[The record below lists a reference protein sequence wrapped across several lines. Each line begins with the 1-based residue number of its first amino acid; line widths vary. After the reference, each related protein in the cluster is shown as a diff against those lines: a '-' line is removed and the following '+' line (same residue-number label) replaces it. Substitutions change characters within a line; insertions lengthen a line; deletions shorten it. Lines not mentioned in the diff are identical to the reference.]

1 MRILVAEDS
10 PVNLLLIEKYLKD
23 PSFEIDTARDG
34 AVALAK
40 FQSGAYNLVLM
51 DLQMPVM
58 DGYEAT
64 RSMRAWEAK
73 HQKSPT
79 PILALTAH
87 AFKEEE
93 QKSLAAGCNAHLIKP
108 IRKPDL
114 LKAIQLHTGG
124 ASTASPGAAG
134 QQAGGENSTTPLSTP
149 GAIRVR
155 PPAGIEEAVPLFL
168 DITREDLQS
177 LNDALRTQDYSKIR
191 FIGHDLK
198 GSGGGY
204 GFDEISNLGKFIEE
218 AAKRSDGEE
227 IGKHVSALA
236 DYLNRVEVVFD

>member
-1 MRILVAEDS
+1 MRILIAEDS
-10 PVNLLLIEKYLKD
+10 SVNLMLIEKYLKD
-23 PSFEIDTARDG
+23 PLFEIDTARDG
-34 AVALAK
+34 AVALQK
-40 FQSGAYNLVLM
+40 FQLGEYDLVLM

-58 DGYEAT
+58 DGYLAT
-64 RSMRAWEAK
+64 RSMRAWEAE

-87 AFKEEE
+87 AFKEEQE
-93 QKSLAAGCNAHLIKP
+93 KSLAAGCNAHLIKP

-114 LKAIQLHTGG
+114 LEAIRQHTGG
-124 ASTASPGAAG
+124 QIPAIPEIIGQGAAAAPASG
-134 QQAGGENSTTPLSTP
+134 T
-149 GAIRVR
+149 IRIR
-155 PPAGIEEAVPLFL
+155 PPSGIEEAVPLFL
-168 DITREDLQS
+168 DITRQDLQS
-177 LNDALRTQDYSKIR
+177 LCEALRAQDYSKIR

-204 GFDEISNLGKFIEE
+204 GFAEISALGRSIEE

-227 IGKHVSALA
+227 IGKHVSALT

>member
-1 MRILVAEDS
+1 MMRILVAEDS
-10 PVNLLLIEKYLKD
+10 PINLLLIEKYLKD

-40 FQSGAYNLVLM
+40 FQSGAYDLVLM

-124 ASTASPGAAG
+124 
-134 QQAGGENSTTPLSTP
+134 
-149 GAIRVR
+149 VR

>member
-1 MRILVAEDS
+1 
-10 PVNLLLIEKYLKD
+10 
-23 PSFEIDTARDG
+23 
-34 AVALAK
+34 
-40 FQSGAYNLVLM
+40 
-51 DLQMPVM
+51 M
-58 DGYEAT
+58 DGYAAT

-114 LKAIQLHTGG
+114 LKAIQQHTGG
-124 ASTASPGAAG
+124 VSTASSGDAG
-134 QQAGGENSTTPLSTP
+134 QQAGDSSTSSLTTP

-155 PPAGIEEAVPLFL
+155 PPEGIEEAIPLFL
-168 DITREDLQS
+168 DITRQDLQS
-177 LNDALRTQDYSKIR
+177 LYDALGTQDYSKIR

-236 DYLNRVEVVFD
+236 DYLNRVEVVFE

>member
-40 FQSGAYNLVLM
+40 FQSSAYDLVLM

-87 AFKEEE
+87 GFKEEE

-108 IRKPDL
+108 IHKPDL
-114 LKAIQLHTGG
+114 LAAIQLHT
-124 ASTASPGAAG
+124 ASTASPGATR
-134 QQAGGENSTTPLSTP
+134 QQAGGESSTSPLMTP

-155 PPAGIEEAVPLFL
+155 PPAGIEEAIPLFL
-168 DITREDLQS
+168 DITRQDLQG
-177 LNDALRTQDYSKIR
+177 LYDALRAQDYSKIR

-198 GSGGGY
+198 GSRGGY
-204 GFDEISNLGKFIEE
+204 GFDEISNLGEFIEE

-236 DYLNRVEVVFD
+236 DYLNRVEIVFD

>member
-1 MRILVAEDS
+1 MRILIAEDS
-10 PVNLLLIEKYLKD
+10 PVNLMLIEKYLKD
-23 PSFEIDTARDG
+23 PVFELDTAGNG
-34 AVALAK
+34 AVAFQK
-40 FQSGAYNLVLM
+40 FQSGDYDLVLM

-58 DGYEAT
+58 DGYAAT
-64 RSMRAWEAK
+64 RTMRAWEAE
-73 HQKSPT
+73 HQKRPT

-87 AFKEEE
+87 AFKEEQE
-93 QKSLAAGCNAHLIKP
+93 KSLAAGCNAHLIKP

-114 LKAIQLHTGG
+114 LEAIRQHTGSQEP
-124 ASTASPGAAG
+124 ASLEVIGTSAVAAL
-134 QQAGGENSTTPLSTP
+134 AP

-168 DITREDLQS
+168 DITRQDLQS
-177 LNDALRTQDYSKIR
+177 LCEALRAQDYPKIR

-204 GFDEISNLGKFIEE
+204 GFEAISTLGRSIEE

-236 DYLNRVEVVFD
+236 DYLERVEVVYD

>member
-10 PVNLLLIEKYLKD
+10 AVNLKLIEKYLKD
-23 PSFEIDTARDG
+23 PSFEIDTAQNG
-34 AVALAK
+34 AVAVEK
-40 FQSGAYNLVLM
+40 FQSGQYDLVLM

-58 DGYEAT
+58 DGYAAT
-64 RSMRAWEAK
+64 RNMRAWETE
-73 HQKSPT
+73 HRKSPT

-87 AFKEEE
+87 AFKEEKD
-93 QKSLAAGCNAHLIKP
+93 KSMAAGCNAHLIKP
-108 IRKPDL
+108 IRKPEL
-114 LKAIQLHTGG
+114 LEAIRRHTGG
-124 ASTASPGAAG
+124 ESSTPLEAILHHAG
-134 QQAGGENSTTPLSTP
+134 ESSTPPLLTTP
-149 GAIRVR
+149 GRIRVR

-168 DITREDLQS
+168 DITRSDLQS
-177 LNDALRTQDYSKIR
+177 LHDALRAQDYTKIR

-204 GFDEISNLGKFIEE
+204 GFDAISTLGKSIEE
-218 AAKRSDGEE
+218 AAKRSDSEE

>member
-34 AVALAK
+34 AVALEK
-40 FQSGAYNLVLM
+40 FQSGAYDLVLM

-64 RSMRAWEAK
+64 RSMRAWEVE
-73 HQKSPT
+73 QRKSPT

-114 LKAIQLHTGG
+114 LEAIRQHTGG
-124 ASTASPGAAG
+124 ESITSLGATRQLACGEGSTLPL
-134 QQAGGENSTTPLSTP
+134 TTPGP
-149 GAIRVR
+149 IRVR

-168 DITREDLQS
+168 DITRQDLHS
-177 LNDALRTQDYSKIR
+177 LNDALSALDYSKIR

-204 GFDEISNLGKFIEE
+204 GFDAISVLGKSIEE
-218 AAKRSDGEE
+218 AAKSSDGEE

-236 DYLNRVEVVFD
+236 DYLSRVEVVFD

>member
-40 FQSGAYNLVLM
+40 FQSGAYDLVLM

-64 RSMRAWEAK
+64 RSMRVGGETSEVPDS
-73 HQKSPT
+73 HPG
-79 PILALTAH
+79 AH
-87 AFKEEE
+87 RSAFKEEE
-93 QKSLAAGCNAHLIKP
+93 QKPGCGCNA
-108 IRKPDL
+108 PDQ
-114 LKAIQLHTGG
+114 ADPQTGPAQGHSAHTGG